1 MVQFLN
7 AFSKLELG
15 IMATI
20 QPVVPPV
27 EETTTKDLT
36 KAEDN
41 TDIFP
46 DLEVVFVCK
55 HSFDKKQLIDN
66 FKYDTIEDERVISL
80 MKRVFQNK
88 YPATKINGFPKVPH
102 KKSDKEHLIK
112 MITYYFNNLR
122 SSVIQKKNKSGNT
135 VSLREQIEHLQCVNM
150 LIDHFENDKETF
162 PYDMFQEYIDNQEYF
177 EFSSDLVN
185 QLAKIKT
192 KEYQETRIKNL
203 LRQFARLYLLNR
215 GDDQYILKDPG
226 ITEAQLD
233 DEISKL
239 KGSVPSV
246 LIQLIDLLKGKMKE
260 EGDVD
265 YEFINNL
272 IGKLRNEFNVIQSGI
287 PSSISDTTFST
298 EEATGEI
305 KPTREEVTTS
315 EPPVATTQPPVAT
328 VGGNKKQSAE
338 ETITNLVNEIFDAY
352 KALKNKH
359 DTLVPNHASE
369 LAVKQDI
376 IKENENKIKEHE
388 NKIAELNKS
397 ETDKGS
403 EIKQLQ
409 TEINNLQEEKEQC
422 ENSLQ
427 QYQDS
432 LKQRDIIINKDREFS
447 EQWASELARLQEI
460 LNEESDK
467 TSQARSAYEELEQEK
482 EFEVSKLKEILREE
496 SDKTSHARNAYEEL
510 EQEKEFE
517 ITTLKGILGE
527 EKEKNKMI
535 DILKEKFRKLA
546 IKQMNKMNALNSGNL
561 GSTFGT
567 ANNFEEE
574 PTRERKHNIA
584 NFKPTTS
591 ETNNSKLESFLQN
604 NNNKNNIGDFKP
616 TTSETNKSKLE
627 SFLQNKD
634 NNTDNALN
642 SGNLG
647 STFGTANNFEEEPT
661 RERKHNIGNFKPTTS
676 EINNSKLE
684 SFLQNNNNKDNIGN
698 FKPTTSE
705 TNNSKLESFLQNNNK
720 DNIGNFKPTTSETN
734 NSKLESFL
742 QNNNNKDNA
751 LNSGNLGSTF
761 GTANN
766 FEEEPTRD
774 RKQNNI
780 KKISKN
786 ISEEIGDT
794 SANFGVRKNEN
805 GNLIIDDNDID
816 NLSNII
822 FDSLQKN
829 KNSSI
834 LTEGTIEEQNKHINN
849 IIDEAFKNKKF
860 KNINIEKIKNKI
872 FELEKP
878 SMNNALDSGN
888 LGSTFGTANNF
899 EEEPTRERK
908 KNNALNSGNLGST
921 FGTANNFEEEPTRKA
936 KPISEKERR
945 NAVVEQAKQR
955 ALAKYRASQ
964 QQKGGSNTLYSYCV
978 QVAENRLDDFLI
990 EEPLPFFS
998 LIKDFE
1004 KSSKMDVIRES
1015 NEFYILQKF
1024 IELQLE
1030 EHFDNNEM
1038 KNFYYEFK
1046 NIFNKSDYEE
1056 LAEFSFIMYEL
1067 CNRIHDEKQKKI
1079 DVVKLLDTK
1088 YASYMDELE
1097 RKVNINYD
1105 FYGEAIKNLNND
1117 KKISLK
1123 FHENHIYFYKNTNS
1137 FEKIYSIND
1146 TFELSLLTEDF
1157 NEEIYYVNDSMLY
1170 YFYILSTYFL
1180 LKKDIEPTEFL
1191 KTLDKHSRTMKRKSK
1206 SSKKLLQ
1213 ERLDKNNGKH
1223 E

>member
-604 NNNKNNIGDFKP
+604 NN
-616 TTSETNKSKLE
+616 
-627 SFLQNKD
+627 
-634 NNTDNALN
+634 
-642 SGNLG
+642 
-647 STFGTANNFEEEPT
+647 
-661 RERKHNIGNFKPTTS
+661 
-676 EINNSKLE
+676 
-684 SFLQNNNNKDNIGN
+684 
-698 FKPTTSE
+698 
-705 TNNSKLESFLQNNNK
+705 K